1 MSLNSPTESPT
12 KSPHHHHHPDY
23 KGFFK
28 RHFSLNKKNENSG
41 TDEQQVSSS
50 TREINEDMANLSLK
64 SENTHTIEHSQHNQH
79 PSHSHNHNKEAP
91 LAIQTHSDPTVQHT
105 DHVLTPRTEEVP
117 IVVET
122 DSTKVNNDSNKNDN
136 DTTNNE
142 TNPTILSLKQT
153 LLDDKTAEDSIGT
166 PITSAGSGST
176 RNDVMSDHLNNMNSN
191 VPESQDS
198 TLHDTNV
205 IGSPYGKKESHP
217 YQYEYFPLTS
227 DKNSNSIDEDAG
239 VLQNEDKLINQ
250 AIFQNVV
257 KRDMKRKRNDSMSS
271 GNTIN
276 RLGMTSVKETKRE
289 QQNENDNIIDNEKQ
303 KPKVSA
309 TAAIMMKLYNNNAQM
324 KNDKSNEIYK
334 RNETLTNNNN
344 NSDVDFKE
352 SLRRR
357 QEEDAARRLA
367 EEQANVQNPTINK
380 LQTDSSTLTS
390 DNKKVKM
397 KKTITSESSYSSDT
411 DTDMDDDEDDVE
423 VILKWRDKLPDS
435 ANVKIFVISKEI
447 VSTILAI
454 HPHYEMDDSDKK
466 ECRLHMIFDDKTQE
480 WFLPGLFLPPGIYRF
495 QFSINGNLTHSNYL
509 PTATNTLGSIVNWFE
524 VLPGYEQIEPYRDYD
539 KINSSSVNLTDDK
552 NAQRTY
558 STASLTDYAG
568 ISRSNSMINKSSG
581 STLRIANYFNALQP
595 LTPKEPEYSNEIPEL
610 FKFDADLTN
619 PAPPPVDLNA
629 PFDMTLSKVVD
640 CNQDELFAN
649 MQRVAKMNADEAEKF
664 FLTKFK
670 VAELPVYL
678 NSNYLNKNFNTEA
691 NHIIPHVN
699 LNHLLTSSIKDEI
712 ICVGC
717 TTRYA
722 GKFITQVIY
731 APCSSSAPKK

>member
-12 KSPHHHHHPDY
+12 KSAHHHHHPDY

-28 RHFSLNKKNENSG
+28 RHFSLNKKTEDSNAE
-41 TDEQQVSSS
+41 EQQESSS
-50 TREINEDMANLSLK
+50 TKKINEDMANLSLK
-64 SENTHTIEHSQHNQH
+64 SETNHMTEHSHHHTHNN
-79 PSHSHNHNKEAP
+79 NHDAP
-91 LAIQTHSDPTVQHT
+91 LTVPAHSDPTVQHT
-105 DHVLTPRTEEVP
+105 DHVLTPGTEEVP
-117 IVVET
+117 IVAET
-122 DSTKVNNDSNKNDN
+122 DSTKVNNDSNDNNN
-136 DTTNNE
+136 DTNNNNE

-153 LLDDKTAEDSIGT
+153 LLYNNNTDDSTGT
-166 PITSAGSGST
+166 PITSSGSGST
-176 RNDVMSDHLNNMNSN
+176 RNEIMSDDLNNNDSN
-191 VPESQDS
+191 VPQSQGTTVHDS
-198 TLHDTNV
+198 NV

-271 GNTIN
+271 GNVVN
-276 RLGMTSVKETKRE
+276 KLGMTSVKETKLE
-289 QQNENDNIIDNEKQ
+289 QPNDDIIDNEKQ
-303 KPKVSA
+303 KPKMSA
-309 TAAIMMKLYNNNAQM
+309 TAAIMMKLYNNDTQM
-324 KNDKSNEIYK
+324 KNDKANETYK
-334 RNETLTNNNN
+334 RNDTLVNNN

-357 QEEDAARRLA
+357 QEEDAARKLA
-367 EEQANVQNPTINK
+367 EAQTQTQEPTINSA
-380 LQTDSSTLTS
+380 QNGSSTLTPET
-390 DNKKVKM
+390 KKPKM
-397 KKTITSESSYSSDT
+397 KNTLTSESSYSSET

-423 VILKWRDKLPDS
+423 VILKWRDKIPDS

-447 VSTILAI
+447 VSTILAF
-454 HPHYEMDDSDKK
+454 HPHYEIDKSDKN
-466 ECRLHMIFDDKTQE
+466 ECRLHMIFDEKNEE

-539 KINSSSVNLTDDK
+539 KINSSSVNLTDDR

-568 ISRSNSMINKSSG
+568 ISRTNSMVNKSSG

-595 LTPKEPEYSNEIPEL
+595 LTPQKPEYSNEIPEL
-610 FKFDADLTN
+610 FKFDTDLTSPP
-619 PAPPPVDLNA
+619 PAPVDLNA

-640 CNQDELFAN
+640 SNQDELFAN

-731 APCSSSAPKK
+731 APCSSNPPKK

>member
-1 MSLNSPTESPT
+1 MSLSSPTTGSPT
-12 KSPHHHHHPDY
+12 KSPQHHHTHSHRDY

-28 RHFSLNKKNENSG
+28 RHFSLNKKSEE
-41 TDEQQVSSS
+41 DEGEIRKSFQEVSSSS
-50 TREINEDMANLSLK
+50 TRNINEDMANLSLQTDA
-64 SENTHTIEHSQHNQH
+64 NNIV
-79 PSHSHNHNKEAP
+79 P
-91 LAIQTHSDPTVQHT
+91 LVNPGHSDPTVQHT
-105 DHVLTPRTEEVP
+105 EHVLTPKTEEVP
-117 IVVET
+117 LNIS
-122 DSTKVNNDSNKNDN
+122 DLA
-136 DTTNNE
+136 DTTAKNNNNN
-142 TNPTILSLKQT
+142 TNVNDAIKTTTNDANPTIMSLKQN
-153 LLDDKTAEDSIGT
+153 LLDTTDVTMAPSISEDST
-166 PITSAGSGST
+166 TTST
-176 RNDVMSDHLNNMNSN
+176 
-191 VPESQDS
+191 
-198 TLHDTNV
+198 DTNHIIIPQSEGTTV
-205 IGSPYGKKESHP
+205 NENNISESPYGKKQSHP

-271 GNTIN
+271 GNTGAK
-276 RLGMTSVKETKRE
+276 LAMTQSKETKRE
-289 QQNENDNIIDNEKQ
+289 QSVESSPKEKQ
-303 KPKVSA
+303 KMSA
-309 TAAIMMKLYNNNAQM
+309 TAAIMMKLYNNDTQI
-324 KNDKSNEIYK
+324 KNDKANEVYK
-334 RNETLTNNNN
+334 RADSLNGNNNN
-344 NSDVDFKE
+344 NSDVNFEE

-357 QEEDAARRLA
+357 QENYALKEA
-367 EEQANVQNPTINK
+367 EQLDGPQSKELDVKSPSIVPE
-380 LQTDSSTLTS
+380 
-390 DNKKVKM
+390 NKKLKM
-397 KKTITSESSYSSDT
+397 KKTITTESSYSSDT
-411 DTDMDDDEDDVE
+411 DSDMDEDEEDVE
-423 VILKWRDKLPDS
+423 VILKWRDKISDI
-435 ANVKIFVISKEI
+435 ADVKIYVISKEI
-447 VSTILAI
+447 VSTLLAV
-454 HPHYEMDDSDKK
+454 HPHHEINEADKK
-466 ECRLHMIFDDKTQE
+466 ECRLHMIYDQKQKE
-480 WFLPGLFLPPGIYRF
+480 WFVPGLFLPAGIYRF

-539 KINSSSVNLTDDK
+539 KINSSSINLYDD
-552 NAQRTY
+552 NGDNTAQRTY

-595 LTPKEPEYSNEIPEL
+595 LTPKKPEYSNEIPEL
-610 FKFDADLTN
+610 FKFDTDLTG
-619 PAPPPVDLNA
+619 PPPQPADVNA

-649 MQRVAKMNADEAEKF
+649 MQRVAKMSADEAEKF

-678 NSNYLNKNFNTEA
+678 NSNYLNKNFSNEV

-722 GKFITQVIY
+722 GKFITQVMY
-731 APCSSSAPKK
+731 APCSSQPNTK